1 MPLVNTAHIL
11 HLVRSSSYC
20 IGAFNIVDY
29 LTLEAV
35 VRSAKRQN
43 APAIIQ
49 TSSGTAKRYTPAAL
63 VEWSRRLA
71 DQYDAQICLHLDHG
85 TEPGLI
91 QAAIYSK
98 PPKSIRAIKTSRI
111 HAKTMNR
118 RHLTLYRASGQ

>member
-11 HLVRSSSYC
+11 HLARSSSYC

-29 LTLEAV
+29 PTLEAV

-49 TSSGTAKRYTPAAL
+49 TSSGTVKRYTPAAL

-85 TEPGLI
+85 TEPALI
-91 QAAIYSK
+91 QAAVYSK

-111 HAKTMNR
+111 LEIQMNR
-118 RHLTLYRASGQ
+118 RHLKLHRASGQ

>member
-11 HLVRSSSYC
+11 HLARSSSYC

-35 VRSAKRQN
+35 VRSAHRQN

-49 TSSGTAKRYTPAAL
+49 TSSGTVKRYTPAAL

-85 TEPGLI
+85 TEPELI
-91 QAAIYSK
+91 QACVEAGCQDS
-98 PPKSIRAIKTSRI
+98 
-111 HAKTMNR
+111 NC
-118 RHLTLYRASGQ
+118 